1 MTERSP
7 LPDLVDTP
15 QTIVVTGVMAAGK
28 STVSQILAER
38 FNGAVHLQ
46 GDEFRRVV
54 VSGRVD
60 MSPHGDQAGAS
71 LALRHRIAAHTA
83 NIYAEAGF
91 TVVVQD
97 LFVGASLEPFLAQLR
112 DPVSIVMLAPDVS
125 TVMQREAERTKTG
138 YGPVVRSGLRPQGP
152 DRDTQDRA
160 LARQLA
166 ADARRDRRRDHQ
178 ATARGKDPLNG
189 DAADHRP
196 GRGAHGVATS
206 ALRYWKRSA

>member
-1 MTERSP
+1 MGTHRVCPVTERSP

-38 FNGAVHLQ
+38 FSRAVHLR

-60 MSPHGDQAGAS
+60 MSPHGDPEAERQ

-138 YGPVVRSGLRPQGP
+138 YGDLWSIRDFDHKVRTETPKIGLWLDSSQQTP
-152 DRDTQDRA
+152 DETVDEIIRR
-160 LARQLA
+160 LPEARI
-166 ADARRDRRRDHQ
+166 R
-178 ATARGKDPLNG
+178 
-189 DAADHRP
+189 
-196 GRGAHGVATS
+196 
-206 ALRYWKRSA
+206 

>member
-1 MTERSP
+1 MVCPVTERSP

-28 STVSQILAER
+28 STVSQLLAER
-38 FNGAVHLQ
+38 FSRAVHLR

-60 MSPHGDQAGAS
+60 MSPHGDPEAERQ
-71 LALRHRIAAHTA
+71 LALRHRLAAHTA

-112 DPVSIVMLAPDVS
+112 DPVSLVMLAPDVS
-125 TVMQREAERTKTG
+125 TVMRREAERTKTG
-138 YGPVVRSGLRPQGP
+138 YGQLWSIRDFDHKVRTETPKIGLWLDSSQQTP
-152 DRDTQDRA
+152 DETVDEIVRR
-160 LARQLA
+160 LPEARI
-166 ADARRDRRRDHQ
+166 R
-178 ATARGKDPLNG
+178 
-189 DAADHRP
+189 
-196 GRGAHGVATS
+196 
-206 ALRYWKRSA
+206 

>member
-1 MTERSP
+1 MVCPVTERSP

-28 STVSQILAER
+28 STVSQLLAER
-38 FNGAVHLQ
+38 FSRAVHLR

-60 MSPHGDQAGAS
+60 MSPHGDPEAERQ
-71 LALRHRIAAHTA
+71 LALRHRLAAHTA

-112 DPVSIVMLAPDVS
+112 DPVSLVMLAPDVS
-125 TVMQREAERTKTG
+125 TVMRREAERTKTG
-138 YGPVVRSGLRPQGP
+138 YGELWSIRDFDHKVRTETPKIGLWLDSSQQTP
-152 DRDTQDRA
+152 DETVDEIV
-160 LARQLA
+160 ARLPE
-166 ADARRDRRRDHQ
+166 ARI
-178 ATARGKDPLNG
+178 G
-189 DAADHRP
+189 
-196 GRGAHGVATS
+196 
-206 ALRYWKRSA
+206 

>member
-28 STVSQILAER
+28 STVSQLLAER
-38 FNGAVHLQ
+38 FSRAVHLR

-60 MSPHGDQAGAS
+60 MSPHGDPEAERQ
-71 LALRHRIAAHTA
+71 LALRHRLAAHTA
-83 NIYAEAGF
+83 NMYAEAGF

-112 DPVSIVMLAPDVS
+112 GPVSLVMLAPDVS
-125 TVMQREAERTKTG
+125 TVMRREAERTKTG
-138 YGPVVRSGLRPQGP
+138 YGELWSIRDFDHKVRTETPKIGLWLDSSQQSP
-152 DRDTQDRA
+152 DETVDEII
-160 LARQLA
+160 
-166 ADARRDRRRDHQ
+166 RRLPEAGIR
-178 ATARGKDPLNG
+178 
-189 DAADHRP
+189 
-196 GRGAHGVATS
+196 
-206 ALRYWKRSA
+206 

>member
-28 STVSQILAER
+28 STVSQLLAER
-38 FNGAVHLQ
+38 FSRAVHLR

-60 MSPHGDQAGAS
+60 MSPHGDPEAERQ
-71 LALRHRIAAHTA
+71 LALRHRLAAHAA

-112 DPVSIVMLAPDVS
+112 DPVSLVMLAPDVS
-125 TVMQREAERTKTG
+125 TVMRARRSAPRPAMGTC
-138 YGPVVRSGLRPQGP
+138 GPSGTSTTRCGPRHPRSGSGS
-152 DRDTQDRA
+152 
-160 LARQLA
+160 
-166 ADARRDRRRDHQ
+166 
-178 ATARGKDPLNG
+178 TARSRRPTRPSTRSSG
-189 DAADHRP
+189 DCPRQGSP
-196 GRGAHGVATS
+196 EWR
-206 ALRYWKRSA
+206 RS